1 MPVDKRNIVLIGM
14 PTAGKSTVGV
24 MLARQ
29 MRYNFTDTD
38 IVIQVTNDATL
49 AEIIERVGNEHFLG
63 IESAAIQT
71 IEPAHTVVATGGSA
85 VYSDEAMESLRKT
98 GPVVYL
104 KLGLGELRRRMG
116 DPKARGVVLKPGQTL
131 ADLYDERTP
140 LYERWADVTVDTSG
154 LSQARSVDVVADAVR
169 AWFAEH
175 PVSEPGCASGEP
187 APSDPTTSPEARG

>member
-49 AEIIERVGNEHFLG
+49 AEIIERVGNERFLG

-71 IEPAHTVVATGGSA
+71 IEPARTVVATGGSA
-85 VYSDEAMESLRKT
+85 VYSERAMESLRKT

-131 ADLYDERTP
+131 ADLYDERVP

-154 LSQARSVDVVADAVR
+154 LSQARSVDAVADAVR
-169 AWFAEH
+169 AWLAQH
-175 PVSEPGCASGEP
+175 PAVEG
-187 APSDPTTSPEARG
+187 